1 MSLGNKEIMASN
13 IRFYMQKLGKTNRE
27 MCKALDVSYSTFYD
41 WVTAVKYPRIDKIE
55 RMADYFGISKA
66 DLVEAHN
73 PKKNKHLIPVLGSV
87 RAGIPIEAVEDILGY
102 EEISEDMARLG
113 EYFALRIRGT
123 SMLPRFTEGDIVIV
137 RQQADVDSGDIAIVL
152 IGNQDATIKK
162 IVKFVGG
169 INLVPTNPEFEVLTF
184 TENQVNELPVQILG
198 KVVELR
204 AKF

>member
-1 MSLGNKEIMASN
+1 MKSFSERLDEALRLRHISAAELS
-13 IRFYMQKLGKTNRE
+13 RKLGLYEGTISNYRAGRYQARQE
-27 MCKALDVSYSTFYD
+27 RIEEIANALNVSVAWLMGADVP
-41 WVTAVKYPRIDKIE
+41 V
-55 RMADYFGISKA
+55 
-66 DLVEAHN
+66 VE
-73 PKKNKHLIPVLGSV
+73 KKKPTMIPVLGSV

-113 EYFALRIRGT
+113 EYFALRIRGS

-184 TENQVNELPVQILG
+184 SENQVNELPVQILG